1 MRTEIQT
8 HAALLL
14 NTIIQNT
21 GGLIQ

>member
-1 MRTEIQT
+1 MRTEIQRN
-8 HAALLL
+8 AALII

>member
-8 HAALLL
+8 HVALIL